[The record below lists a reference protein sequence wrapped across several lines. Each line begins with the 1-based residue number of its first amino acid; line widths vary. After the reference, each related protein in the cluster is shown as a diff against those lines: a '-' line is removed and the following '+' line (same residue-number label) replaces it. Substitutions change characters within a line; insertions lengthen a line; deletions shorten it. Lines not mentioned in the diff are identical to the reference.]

1 MRYVVMGLL
10 GAFLFSG
17 VCRGADELEMR
28 TETQRI
34 NYSVG
39 YQIGKDFRNQG
50 VKLDSPALVH
60 GIRDALR
67 ENKPKMTQEE
77 MNKTLVDLKKK
88 ITALE
93 IEKKKARA
101 EKYRAEGKAF
111 LEENAKKEGVVTLPS
126 GLQYRVLR
134 EGNGEKPAPDDT
146 VEVKYQ
152 GTLLKDGT
160 FASPESQKQKPV
172 TVPIAN
178 AIPAWREALPLMK
191 VGAKWRLFVRPD
203 LAFGHQGPM
212 ADRTVIYDIEL
223 ISIQPPEEKNP
234 LGPEKKKASP

>member
-10 GAFLFSG
+10 GAFLLSG
-17 VCRGADELEMR
+17 VCRGADELEMK

-67 ENKPKMTQEE
+67 ENRPKMTEEE

-111 LEENAKKEGVVTLPS
+111 LEKNAEKEGVVTLPS
-126 GLQYRVLR
+126 GLQYRVLQ
-134 EGNGEKPAPDDT
+134 EGTGEKPAPDDT

-160 FASPESQKQKPV
+160 FAIPDSEQKPV

-191 VGAKWRLFVRPD
+191 VGARWRLFVRPD

-223 ISIQPPEEKNP
+223 VSIQPPGEKP
-234 LGPEKKKASP
+234 PQEPKKKKAAP